1 MKGPFD
7 HFISVDNVSSTF
19 SGHRELD
26 VKLRGSSSR
35 RRRLSE
41 EAVIDSVGTVGRVD
55 QRERLNNQ
63 RRHF

>member
-1 MKGPFD
+1 MKSPFD
-7 HFISVDNVSSTF
+7 HFLYIDYVQSTF